1 MKALCKPL
9 RCLSFLGGRKPPEQ
23 YSAAE
28 GQHLAKSADDEDDED
43 DFFGD
48 SWGESANGSRDSSAS
63 QTKEAEAQRS
73 GVDRNP
79 TRETT
84 TKRPGGVTEKAK
96 ESKETPK
103 ASAKKQEADFFNE
116 LGMEPEYRAP
126 RTLPK
131 AAGPS
136 VNSLLDEGEVTAAW
150 GDDDLDLCVIFMSIL
165 WADAGGMEKAKGHS
179 GSGQSASPEA
189 AVKEDKHMAVLS
201 KSAGWIV
208 AISRHKEQ
216 NKYFDK
222 LLQESAVREAKEL
235 VDSGRCEHLCHFIAL
250 KFKEDSSF
258 QLSNNLSCEWGI
270 AHRLDVDT
278 SGAIMIGKTA
288 EGFRHLRE
296 AFSSHVV
303 FKEYLCLVHGAVKES
318 SGEVNQPILWDCSTN
333 TSCISSS
340 GDWAQTFFTRVG
352 HYRLKGGNQ
361 VFSLCRIVIVT
372 GRTHQIRVHMASI
385 GHPLVS
391 DGKYNSKNKTDLMWC
406 PRMFLHA
413 WRLGFYD
420 LFYTWQEVRT
430 SLPSDLR
437 KALRMLSEIKIDVM
451 RPDDPSCRVIHASR
465 PQEGTK
471 RKAEASTPE

>member
-1 MKALCKPL
+1 MCL
-9 RCLSFLGGRKPPEQ
+9 RI
-23 YSAAE
+23 
-28 GQHLAKSADDEDDED
+28 
-43 DFFGD
+43 
-48 SWGESANGSRDSSAS
+48 GEA
-63 QTKEAEAQRS
+63 
-73 GVDRNP
+73 
-79 TRETT
+79 
-84 TKRPGGVTEKAK
+84 
-96 ESKETPK
+96 
-103 ASAKKQEADFFNE
+103 F
-116 LGMEPEYRAP
+116 
-126 RTLPK
+126 
-131 AAGPS
+131 
-136 VNSLLDEGEVTAAW
+136 
-150 GDDDLDLCVIFMSIL
+150 
-165 WADAGGMEKAKGHS
+165 
-179 GSGQSASPEA
+179 
-189 AVKEDKHMAVLS
+189 AVLQDKHMAVLS

-318 SGEVNQPILWDCSTN
+318 SGEVNQPILWDCGTN

-420 LFYTWQEVRT
+420 LFYAWQEVRT

-465 PQEGTK
+465 PQDVGTK
-471 RKAEASTPE
+471 RKAEASPPEALGITGILVNPQVLMTPISPLGKAEEVQNSEQRLDGAMAWLRLAWAQAWLLPCAAETCQTGSRPSPASLVPHAAPNEGGSVLLHYEVWNASSVSVEKEERARYLCASPGMARACCRWAAAFRIWTSTCCAGCV

>member
-150 GDDDLDLCVIFMSIL
+150 GDDDLDL
-165 WADAGGMEKAKGHS
+165 
-179 GSGQSASPEA
+179 
-189 AVKEDKHMAVLS
+189 
-201 KSAGWIV
+201 
-208 AISRHKEQ
+208 
-216 NKYFDK
+216 
-222 LLQESAVREAKEL
+222 
-235 VDSGRCEHLCHFIAL
+235 
-250 KFKEDSSF
+250 
-258 QLSNNLSCEWGI
+258 
-270 AHRLDVDT
+270 
-278 SGAIMIGKTA
+278 
-288 EGFRHLRE
+288 
-296 AFSSHVV
+296 
-303 FKEYLCLVHGAVKES
+303 
-318 SGEVNQPILWDCSTN
+318 
-333 TSCISSS
+333 
-340 GDWAQTFFTRVG
+340 
-352 HYRLKGGNQ
+352 
-361 VFSLCRIVIVT
+361 
-372 GRTHQIRVHMASI
+372 
-385 GHPLVS
+385 
-391 DGKYNSKNKTDLMWC
+391 
-406 PRMFLHA
+406 
-413 WRLGFYD
+413 
-420 LFYTWQEVRT
+420 
-430 SLPSDLR
+430 
-437 KALRMLSEIKIDVM
+437 
-451 RPDDPSCRVIHASR
+451 
-465 PQEGTK
+465 
-471 RKAEASTPE
+471 